1 MAAGS
6 RPSATAVRPV
16 AAASGDRDVVI
27 TRILDAPRELVW
39 RAWTEA
45 QHFGQW
51 WGPTV
56 FTNPVCTID
65 LRVGGAYRVVMRS
78 PDGVDY
84 PITGVFQEI
93 KAPERLVM
101 TMDCSEHPPEWHD
114 MLKPGRAPGESNPAG
129 IMRET
134 VTFAAR
140 GARTLLTIHIRMA
153 STEIRDS
160 MVKMGM
166 NEGWSQSLER
176 LAALVAG
183 LK

>member
-6 RPSATAVRPV
+6 KPSTTAAHRV

-27 TRILDAPRELVW
+27 RRILDAPRELVW

-45 QHFGQW
+45 KHFGQW
-51 WGPTV
+51 WGPKV
-56 FTNPVCTID
+56 FTNPICAID

-84 PITGVFQEI
+84 PITGVFREI
-93 KAPERLVM
+93 TAPERLVM
-101 TMDCSEHPPEWHD
+101 TMDCSEHPPAWHD
-114 MLKPGRAPGESNPAG
+114 MLKPDRSPGESNPAG
-129 IMRET
+129 IMQET
-134 VTFAAR
+134 VTFEAR
-140 GARTLLTIHIRMA
+140 GTQTLLTIRIRMV

-183 LK
+183 LQ